1 MVLKVV
7 RQVKTKINKVGSR
20 HTIYLQKDLIEDSNF
35 PFKVGETIII
45 RIDGNR
51 LMVEREGK

>member
-1 MVLKVV
+1 VLKVV

-35 PFKVGETIII
+35 PFKVGEIITV
-45 RIDGNR
+45 RIDGSK
-51 LMVEREGK
+51 LVVEREGK